1 MQKRELELLAPAGDM
16 ERLKMAVLYGADA
29 VYLAGTDFGMRAFAG
44 NFDPDE
50 LKAAVAYAHAHN
62 VRVHCTI
69 NTMPRGDEIVRLP
82 AHLERLND
90 AGVDAVIETELPKLK
105 QVFHKPVMANISGFS
120 VAEYAEVCEKLDA
133 QEQVGWLEVNISCP
147 NVHGGGAAF
156 GADPKSAAEVTKA
169 VRAVTKKP
177 IILKLS
183 PTAANIAAVAKACED
198 EGADGVSLI
207 NTMPGM
213 RIDLKRRRPLL
224 ANTTGGMSGPGM
236 FPLAVRMVY
245 QVYEAVS
252 IPIVGMGG
260 VTTAEDVIELMLA
273 GATAIGVGAANL
285 VEPYACKTIIE
296 NLPAVME
303 RYGMENLTEI
313 IGGAHHG

>member
-1 MQKRELELLAPAGDM
+1 MVTKTPRETSVNLVVNLGGLAMKNPVTTASGTFAAGM
-16 ERLKMAVLYGADA
+16 EYSDFVDVSALGAVTTKGVSLNGWEGNASPRIA
-29 VYLAGTDFGMRAFAG
+29 EVPSGM
-44 NFDPDE
+44 
-50 LKAAVAYAHAHN
+50 
-62 VRVHCTI
+62 
-69 NTMPRGDEIVRLP
+69 
-82 AHLERLND
+82 LNSIGLQNP
-90 AGVDAVIETELPKLK
+90 GVDAVIETELPKLK

-213 RIDLKRRRPLL
+213 RIDLRRRRPLL